1 MNTPGWF
8 AALLQVIINGL
19 LVGGV
24 YALSAAGLNLVFGVL
39 KVANIAH
46 GDFMMLGA
54 MTAYAVSLKL
64 GLSPYAAMLVAA
76 IVLAGIGAL
85 TQRFLVERVIHS
97 PMFVS
102 LLLLFAVSMILRN
115 GALHVWGPTYVSLSH
130 DSSVWTVGPLSFTK
144 LRVAVFA
151 LGLGLTLALLWLLQ
165 KTAFGQS
172 LRATAQHMDLAEAC
186 GINVRRVRMQAFAL
200 GTAIAAM
207 SGALLVMLFSVNPS
221 MGEIFVLKCFAIVV
235 VGGLGSFSGAFAGA
249 MIIGVA
255 ETLTSYYAATQ
266 LSDVTVFLLFLI
278 VLVFRPSGVLG
289 GKAT

>member
-1 MNTPGWF
+1 MNSPGWS
-8 AALLQVIINGL
+8 AALLQVIVNGL

-64 GLSPYAAMLVAA
+64 GLSPYIAMLVAA
-76 IVLAGIGAL
+76 AVLVGVGAL
-85 TQRFLVERVIHS
+85 TQRFLVERVIGS

-102 LLLLFAVSMILRN
+102 LLLLYAVSMVLRN
-115 GALHVWGPTYVSLSH
+115 GALQVWGPTYVSLAH
-130 DSSVWTVGPLSFTK
+130 DSTVWTVGPLS
-144 LRVAVFA
+144 LSEVRVVVFA

-200 GTAIAAM
+200 GTALAAM
-207 SGALLVMLFSVNPS
+207 SGALLIMLFSVNPS
-221 MGEIFVLKCFAIVV
+221 MGEVFVLKGFAIVV
-235 VGGLGSFSGAFAGA
+235 IGGLGSFFGAFTGA

-255 ETLTSYYAATQ
+255 ETLTSFYATTQ
-266 LSDVTVFLLFLI
+266 LADVTVFLIFLI
-278 VLVFRPSGVLG
+278 VLIFRPSGVLG
-289 GKAT
+289 GRAT